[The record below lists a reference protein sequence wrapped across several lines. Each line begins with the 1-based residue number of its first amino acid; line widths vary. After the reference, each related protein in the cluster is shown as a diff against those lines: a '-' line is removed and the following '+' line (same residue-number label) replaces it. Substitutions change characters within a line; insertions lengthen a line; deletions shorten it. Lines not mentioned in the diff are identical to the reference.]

1 MGKIS
6 NKIILIIVK
15 FLKKYRKDLK
25 LTNQITNKFQRL
37 VKKIMI
43 KKVKFFRIITIILF
57 ISKMD
62 TVLVKNL
69 PASYR

>member
-15 FLKKYRKDLK
+15 FLKKYRKDFK

>member
-57 ISKMD
+57 TSKMD